1 MKKTYIDLAIVAV
14 CIILIFKFTKLFLIL
29 AAIGAVVW
37 FFVLDDAKKKKIK
50 DKISS
55 LYNIK

>member
-1 MKKTYIDLAIVAV
+1 MKKIYIDLAIVAV

-37 FFVLDDAKKKKIK
+37 FFVLDDAKKKEIK